1 MAGSRSIGNIF
12 ASLSIRDQNFSSGI
26 KNASA
31 NLSELG
37 KSAAGIGGKL
47 AGAFAAVGVTA
58 GIVGFAKSSS
68 NAAASLEDLAIQ
80 FEVLTGSAAKSQELL
95 KAFREEEKKSALST
109 EDYAKA
115 AKSILAFG
123 GSAESIM
130 PILKQIGDISMGNSE
145 RFGSLALAFAQTT
158 AAGRLMGQ
166 EVLQFV
172 NAGFNPLEQIS
183 RDTGKSMAD
192 LKKQMEA
199 GGISVDMVKTAFIN
213 ATSAGGRFYKAIEK
227 GSAGT
232 NAKLNQT
239 AATMTQLKVAFG
251 TGFNDGLKDALDA
264 INNSSSSLVS
274 TFTKA
279 GEWAGGFISLI
290 SDGAM
295 WEIFALKAQ
304 MAFAEILESPGLK
317 QLTQIPMLIQG
328 VSWDMSSKIIGGG
341 LADSLQGRIDAIYD
355 QIAIKADEA
364 GKKEAEARKK
374 EMIASNDPFSEA
386 NGGKT
391 IVAPVIEQ
399 VAAAVAE
406 PQAMAS
412 AEIDNEMIDR
422 KIDDYQRR
430 GLSMSKNPNSVQDKV
445 LKIQEQIRDILKSA
459 KIQGK
464 ELVWE

>member
-1 MAGSRSIGNIF
+1 
-12 ASLSIRDQNFSSGI
+12 
-26 KNASA
+26 
-31 NLSELG
+31 
-37 KSAAGIGGKL
+37 
-47 AGAFAAVGVTA
+47 
-58 GIVGFAKSSS
+58 
-68 NAAASLEDLAIQ
+68 
-80 FEVLTGSAAKSQELL
+80 
-95 KAFREEEKKSALST
+95 
-109 EDYAKA
+109 
-115 AKSILAFG
+115 
-123 GSAESIM
+123 
-130 PILKQIGDISMGNSE
+130 
-145 RFGSLALAFAQTT
+145 
-158 AAGRLMGQ
+158 
-166 EVLQFV
+166 
-172 NAGFNPLEQIS
+172 
-183 RDTGKSMAD
+183 
-192 LKKQMEA
+192 
-199 GGISVDMVKTAFIN
+199 
-213 ATSAGGRFYKAIEK
+213 
-227 GSAGT
+227 
-232 NAKLNQT
+232 
-239 AATMTQLKVAFG
+239 
-251 TGFNDGLKDALDA
+251 
-264 INNSSSSLVS
+264 
-274 TFTKA
+274 
-279 GEWAGGFISLI
+279 
-290 SDGAM
+290 M

-399 VAAAVAE
+399 VAAAVAAE
-406 PQAMAS
+406 SQTMAS

-430 GLSMSKNPNSVQDKV
+430 GLCMSKNPNSVQDKV